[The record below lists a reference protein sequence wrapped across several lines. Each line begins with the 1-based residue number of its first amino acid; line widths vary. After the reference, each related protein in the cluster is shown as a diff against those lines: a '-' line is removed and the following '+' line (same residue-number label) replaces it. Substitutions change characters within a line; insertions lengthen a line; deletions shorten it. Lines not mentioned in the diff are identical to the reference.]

1 MDPYGSAWAPGHTP
15 PAPSSSSTSV
25 SMPSSGTAT
34 PSAGPNNAAQDRLS
48 HRISSL
54 SDIADYDTF
63 DAYQS
68 AAVLQQG
75 QQGQHGVSHGTP
87 PQQQPQQFQQQQYPA
102 AGATVTSQYDPQPT
116 LRGRESLVSLDS
128 LVYDESLNAYT
139 RAYPLPTTIST
150 STSTSSL
157 PTVTTM
163 PAASVPVT
171 APAAPYM
178 TAAPTSSY
186 TATAAQDLQYS
197 QNLQYSDLPTTQS
210 GGGGGWKVSAAA
222 SEPAPYST
230 YNAGYGA
237 GSTTTHSG
245 PTITRRLSNML
256 SGRRKSTRR
265 GDSTHSTIMEE
276 GPYDEVRESIDMTS
290 LVQNAAPIS
299 MSPSTS
305 KPYSRLAEHDLENG
319 DDNAPPRSAG
329 GLGSADTPMDL
340 SSFFGPTTGQ
350 DEAFIKRLQQQEAQG
365 TLTMGLGA
373 GFEPSTK
380 LKESDLLA
388 NASASG
394 INIANTAANSPTSIF
409 SADRGSSLRRTL
421 SRRWTSSSAASAAT
435 ASTPLT
441 PAGSSPISPSQLSRQ
456 GTVRALAQ
464 SEANRRGEIVEV
476 IMEEDEDDGADS
488 GHNRGLNG
496 EVHDISD
503 VPDLSHDGAAN
514 IGSKV
519 DLSVMSGTEGPDP
532 LAGGA
537 MGKAG
542 RRQSSIP
549 LRPAATMN
557 GGGQKTQIFYPQD
570 NWRPFSMRWPYLMA
584 LILLSIVLGI
594 AQELIYRMSL
604 KRPLVKFNSPNEIP
618 GGIYF
623 TVKFAPT
630 IVAVTFGVLWQIT
643 DFEVKRL
650 EAFYQM
656 SKENGAVADESI
668 NVDYV
673 TYFTFFRPFRAL
685 YCKHYAVAVSS
696 IASLLAVSLVPTLG
710 AAAIVLTPS
719 RATRLANPQGE
730 KQVVISAVWSRVLT
744 AVLFVIAALGCLLFY
759 LLQRRRSGLSSDVK
773 GIAGLASMAVVS
785 HIMTDFKG
793 MDLATHKDIHNKL
806 KDHRYVL
813 RNSSLAPDDENPV
826 SLAERERYKE
836 FDSHMSENPHPLM
849 LRARGCIPYITG
861 ILLFAALIPIV
872 LFTPANVLT
881 DKAAWLLTALAVT
894 IKLGWGGLETSVRM
908 MEPYYILWRRHAPAK
923 TLTLDYT
930 AMPFLWVA
938 LQALKNGHLLVFFVG
953 FGTVMTEVLTVLV
966 TSLATVEGHDFIDLD
981 RNGTVNE
988 DSSADSGQETAQS
1001 FWITLGLVSFILSYM
1016 GIVATVAFVRRR
1028 RPFLPRQPNT
1038 IASVLAYIHQSK
1050 MLWSFVGTSKN
1061 NNAEML
1067 IKLEA
1072 MGHKYGLG
1080 WFEGRDGQTHCG
1092 VDQEELMSSYKL
1104 GYDYSRSNK
1113 PWNEQPEE
1121 WL

>member
-1 MDPYGSAWAPGHTP
+1 MDPYGSEWAPGAPP
-15 PAPSSSSTSV
+15 PAPSSTSV
-25 SMPSSGTAT
+25 SMASSGSAT
-34 PSAGPNNAAQDRLS
+34 PNNGPPTRPPLNPSQGSQDTIS
-48 HRISSL
+48 HRISIL
-54 SDIADYDTF
+54 SDIADYDNY
-63 DAYQS
+63 DNYNQ
-68 AAVLQQG
+68 QQG
-75 QQGQHGVSHGTP
+75 AQYGAP
-87 PQQQPQQFQQQQYPA
+87 PQQYQQQQA
-102 AGATVTSQYDPQPT
+102 AAPSPYDPQPT

-128 LVYDESLNAYT
+128 LIYDESLNAYT
-139 RAYPLPTTIST
+139 RVPITTAAPPTTI
-150 STSTSSL
+150 
-157 PTVTTM
+157 PATTM
-163 PAASVPVT
+163 PAATVSTPVPP
-171 APAAPYM
+171 APISTVP
-178 TAAPTSSY
+178 PV
-186 TATAAQDLQYS
+186 LQYTG
-197 QNLQYSDLPTTQS
+197 LPPTTQVGGAS
-210 GGGGGWKVSAAA
+210 GGGGWAMAAA
-222 SEPAPYST
+222 PSEPAPYST
-230 YNAGYGA
+230 YNSGYGA
-237 GSTTTHSG
+237 WSAPPAAGA
-245 PTITRRLSNML
+245 TITRRLSNMFT
-256 SGRRKSTRR
+256 GRRQSTRR
-265 GDSTHSTIMEE
+265 VDSTHSTIMEE
-276 GPYDEVRESIDMTS
+276 GPYDSRESIDMTS

-299 MSPSTS
+299 TSPTSS

-319 DDNAPPRSAG
+319 DEGAPPRSAG
-329 GLGSADTPMDL
+329 GISAGSVPVDL

-350 DEAFIKRLQQQEAQG
+350 DEAFIKRLHEQEAQG
-365 TLTMGLGA
+365 KLTMGLGA
-373 GFEPSTK
+373 GFEPGTK
-380 LKESDLLA
+380 LKESDLL
-388 NASASG
+388 S
-394 INIANTAANSPTSIF
+394 SPTSMF
-409 SADRGSSLRRTL
+409 GSDRGTSLRRTL
-421 SRRWTSSSAASAAT
+421 SRRWTSTSAASAS

-441 PAGSSPISPSQLSRQ
+441 PTAGSPISPSQLSRQ

-476 IMEEDEDDGADS
+476 IMEEDEEDTTAAQDHEPLHS
-488 GHNRGLNG
+488 R
-496 EVHDISD
+496 
-503 VPDLSHDGAAN
+503 DLSDDITQDVSEIPN
-514 IGSKV
+514 VGSKV
-519 DLSVMSGTEGPDP
+519 DLSVMSGPEGPDP
-532 LAGGA
+532 LAGG
-537 MGKAG
+537 MSKAN

-549 LRPAATMN
+549 IRMATR
-557 GGGQKTQIFYPQD
+557 GGTQKTQVFYPQP
-570 NWRPFSMRWPYLMA
+570 NWRPFSMRPPYLIA
-584 LILLSIVLGI
+584 LILLSILLGV

-604 KRPLVKFNSPNEIP
+604 KRPLVKFNSPTEIH
-618 GGIYF
+618 GGLYF

-656 SKENGAVADESI
+656 SKDNGAVADESI

-710 AAAIVLTPS
+710 AAAIVLTPN
-719 RATRLANPQGE
+719 RATRLADPQGE
-730 KQVVISAVWSRVLT
+730 KQVVISAVWSRFLT
-744 AVLFVIAALGCLLFY
+744 VVLFVIAALGCVLFY
-759 LLQRRRSGLSSDVK
+759 LLQRRRSGLMSDVK

-793 MDLATHKDIHNKL
+793 MDLATHKDIHNQL

-836 FDSHMSENPHPLM
+836 FDSHMSESPHPLM
-849 LRARGCIPYITG
+849 LRARGCIPYIAG

-938 LQALKNGHLLVFFVG
+938 LQALKNGHYLVFFVG

-966 TSLATVEGHDFIDLD
+966 TSLATVEGHDFIGK
-981 RNGTVNE
+981 GT
-988 DSSADSGQETAQS
+988 SSTTADADADSGEETALS
-1001 FWITLGLVSFILSYM
+1001 FWLTLSLVSFILSYM
-1016 GIVATVAFVRRR
+1016 SIVATVAFIRRR

-1050 MLWSFVGTSKN
+1050 MLWNFVGTSKSS
-1061 NNAEML
+1061 NAEML
-1067 IKLEA
+1067 VKLEKE
-1072 MGHKYGLG
+1072 GHKYGLG
-1080 WFEGRDGQTHCG
+1080 WFEGRDGKTHCG

>member
-1 MDPYGSAWAPGHTP
+1 MDPYGSTWAPGHGP
-15 PAPSSSSTSV
+15 PAPSSASV
-25 SMPSSGTAT
+25 SVPSSGSAT
-34 PSAGPNNAAQDRLS
+34 PSNAPPLNRSQGSQDTVG
-48 HRISSL
+48 HRISSF
-54 SDIADYDTF
+54 SDITDYDNYG
-63 DAYQS
+63 AQQ
-68 AAVLQQG
+68 AAAP
-75 QQGQHGVSHGTP
+75 SP
-87 PQQQPQQFQQQQYPA
+87 
-102 AGATVTSQYDPQPT
+102 YDPQPT
-116 LRGRESLVSLDS
+116 LRGRASLVSLDS

-139 RAYPLPTTIST
+139 R
-150 STSTSSL
+150 
-157 PTVTTM
+157 
-163 PAASVPVT
+163 VPI
-171 APAAPYM
+171 PAAPPTTLPPTTLPAVAPLTPVPSAPISTVPPVLQYTDSPPTTLPAVAPSTSVPM
-178 TAAPTSSY
+178 APTS
-186 TATAAQDLQYS
+186 TVPPVLQYRH
-197 QNLQYSDLPTTQS
+197 LPPTTQ
-210 GGGGGWKVSAAA
+210 GGGGGAWTVSTAA

-230 YNAGYGA
+230 YNSGYGA
-237 GSTTTHSG
+237 SSAPTVAGA
-245 PTITRRLSNML
+245 TITRRLSNML
-256 SGRRKSTRR
+256 SGRQRSMRR
-265 GDSTHSTIMEE
+265 ANSSHSTIMEE
-276 GPYDEVRESIDMTS
+276 GPYGGTRESIDMTS
-290 LVQNAAPIS
+290 LVQNAAPMS
-299 MSPSTS
+299 MSPTSS
-305 KPYSRLAEHDLENG
+305 KPYSRLAEHDMENG
-319 DDNAPPRSAG
+319 DDSMPPQRSAG
-329 GLGSADTPMDL
+329 GMASSSVPVDL

-350 DEAFIKRLQQQEAQG
+350 DEAFIKRLHEQEARG

-373 GFEPSTK
+373 GFEPGAK
-380 LKESDLLA
+380 LKESELLA
-388 NASASG
+388 NASHSDHHTTSAK
-394 INIANTAANSPTSIF
+394 SPTSIF
-409 SADRGSSLRRTL
+409 GSGRGTSLGRTL
-421 SRRWTSSSAASAAT
+421 SRRWASSSTASAS

-441 PAGSSPISPSQLSRQ
+441 PTAGSPTSTSQLSRQ

-464 SEANRRGEIVEV
+464 SEANRRGEIVEI
-476 IMEEDEDDGADS
+476 IMEEEEEDDTTTNNQDNGHSRNLSDDTANDDS
-488 GHNRGLNG
+488 
-496 EVHDISD
+496 DI
-503 VPDLSHDGAAN
+503 AN
-514 IGSKV
+514 VGSKV
-519 DLSVMSGTEGPDP
+519 DLSVMSGPEGPDP
-532 LAGGA
+532 LAGGGMSSA
-537 MGKAG
+537 N

-549 LRPAATMN
+549 LRMGTTD
-557 GGGQKTQIFYPQD
+557 GTQRTQVFYPQP
-570 NWRPFSMRWPYLMA
+570 NWRPFSMRWPYLMT
-584 LILLSIVLGI
+584 LILLSIVLGV

-604 KRPLVKFNSPNEIP
+604 TRPLVKFHSPEEIP
-618 GGIYF
+618 GGLYF

-656 SKENGAVADESI
+656 SKGDGAVADESI

-696 IASLLAVSLVPTLG
+696 IASLLAVSLVPTLS
-710 AAAIVLTPS
+710 AATIVLTPN
-719 RATRLANPQGE
+719 RDARLANPQGE
-730 KQVVISAVWSRVLT
+730 KQVVIGAVWSRFLT
-744 AVLFVIAALGCLLFY
+744 VVLFVIAALGCVLFF
-759 LLQRRRSGLSSDVK
+759 LLQRRRSGLLSDVK

-793 MDLATHKDIHNKL
+793 MDLVTHKEIHNKL

-849 LRARGCIPYITG
+849 LRARGCIPYIAG

-881 DKAAWLLTALAVT
+881 DKAAWLLTALAVA

-938 LQALKNGHLLVFFVG
+938 LQALKNGHYLVFFVG

-966 TSLATVEGHDFIDLD
+966 TSLATVEGHDFI
-981 RNGTVNE
+981 GTGA
-988 DSSADSGQETAQS
+988 SSPTADTDADSGEETALS
-1001 FWITLGLVSFILSYM
+1001 FWLTLGLVTFILSYM
-1016 GIVATVAFVRRR
+1016 SIVATVVFIRRR

-1050 MLWSFVGTSKN
+1050 MLWSFVGTSKSS
-1061 NNAEML
+1061 NAEML
-1067 IKLEA
+1067 VKLEA

-1080 WFEGRDGQTHCG
+1080 WFEGRDGKTHCG

-1113 PWNEQPEE
+1113 PWNDQPEE